1 MMRLRRLDMTRFGLF
16 TDRSL
21 DFGVAV
27 SGKADFH
34 IIYGPNEAGKTTLME
49 AYLRLIYGFPLR
61 DGYGFKHPLNT
72 LQVGGLVEING
83 IGMEIVRVKK
93 AANSLQDRHGDAIPE
108 SILQACLGGI
118 IQDDYRKLFCLDDA
132 TIEAGGQ
139 EITNS
144 KGDIG
149 RLLFAAAAGIGDLS
163 GVLDQVASRAET
175 FYKKS
180 ASKTTLAGLKRGL
193 DELAGEIKTLD
204 TSASVYRGLHT
215 ALGLAKDSE
224 DKARGAKD
232 VLERR
237 KSQLAALIAAHPIAV
252 ELRATEDALDPV
264 SNYPISMDI
273 DPETLVAMMTGRVA
287 LESERNRQVKVIA
300 NAEASLEALL
310 LRPNVID
317 IKDDILK
324 LDQMRG
330 RMEGALSDL
339 PTRISERSAALAG
352 MSAKIVELGLNP
364 GDDPT
369 LFVLPEH
376 QLLALES
383 ALEKWNNA
391 EAKLSNAIEEEG
403 KAQLAHQDSAL
414 HLANA
419 EAAVT
424 IGPEVDEVLVRF
436 DAQKCVDVNLVAQQ
450 QIDDAHAKATQCL
463 RDLTRG
469 SVSFVSLP
477 PISLTVQEGN
487 KLAID
492 LHAADQ
498 KIETLRYATV
508 ASAEK
513 FSKAKARSDILRTS
527 ADLVTDDVAHASRAE
542 RNALWTTHRA
552 ALDAA
557 TADNFE
563 TAMQHDDRT
572 TVLRQAQANKI
583 ADYQQ
588 ACIAVS
594 ETEAEYLTAE
604 SRLKDAVDFRSALEA
619 VRVRQLTS
627 IGLTDISASDLAD
640 WMRQHVAARS
650 ALDDLQSLKEA
661 TVVARTSA
669 EALRQNLATLLGMQG
684 SDDLGSLFRIAQTK
698 TGERR
703 LQQAELKTT
712 RETHAKQTTALTAR
726 QAALRE
732 ARTNCDNA
740 AGVWKSGADN
750 ALPAG
755 TPMGNLRDALPSLR
769 SLRETNETIIGL
781 TRQINGM
788 NRDRDAF
795 VAHLAPLAQV
805 LVAPAT
811 QPPLAI
817 LRAAHAALAEAE
829 RAAET
834 SKDLTDTVVKA
845 KKDLDAAHLN
855 IATQDTQIHKLAE
868 VFAAGIQTTT
878 LEDLRIAVAQGKMAI
893 ELRAAITKYSAALIA
908 RLGVNTRAEAETLLA
923 AKPLDAVEAEFA
935 VLTDETPSLTKA
947 FEDAIEK
954 RSIAQAALD
963 RVQGDS
969 DVAERVARQRT
980 IEVEMQEGTLSYLED
995 RFGHMLAERAIRRY
1009 RDIHRGSMLIA
1020 TEAAFRTLT
1029 NDAYTTLSTQADG
1042 QSEVLIAIQSSGG
1055 SAKQASEMS
1064 KGTKFQLYLA
1074 LRAAAY
1080 EQVAAGGTV
1089 LPFFCDDIFE
1099 TFDESRTTAACGLMR
1114 QIGQRGQAIYL
1125 THHKHVVDL
1134 AQHLCGDDV
1143 RVHNLAAQA

>member
-1 MMRLRRLDMTRFGLF
+1 MMRLCRLDLTRFGHF

-21 DFGVAV
+21 DLGMAAH
-27 SGKADFH
+27 GKSDFH

-83 IGMEIVRVKK
+83 IGMEMVRVKK
-93 AANSLQDRHGDAIPE
+93 AANSLQDRHGDAISE
-108 SILQACLGGI
+108 TILQACLGGI
-118 IQDDYRKLFCLDDA
+118 VQDDYRKLFCLDDA

-180 ASKTTLAGLKRGL
+180 ASKTTFAGLKRGL

-215 ALGLAKDSE
+215 ALGFAKDAE
-224 DKARGAKD
+224 DKARAAKD

-252 ELRATEDALDPV
+252 ELRSTEDALDPV
-264 SNYPISMDI
+264 SHYPISLDI
-273 DPETLVAMMTGRVA
+273 DPEALVAMMTSRVA
-287 LESERNRQVKVIA
+287 LESERNRHVKVIA
-300 NAEASLEALL
+300 DAEASLEALVQS
-310 LRPNVID
+310 PD
-317 IKDDILK
+317 IINHKDEILN

-330 RMEGALSDL
+330 RMEGALLDL
-339 PTRISERSAALAG
+339 PTRISERSAALAE
-352 MSAKIVELGLNP
+352 MRTKVVELGLNP

-376 QLLALES
+376 QLLTLERALG
-383 ALEKWNNA
+383 KWNSA
-391 EAKLSNAIEEEG
+391 EAKLISAIDEEG
-403 KAQLAHQDSAL
+403 KARLAHQDSAL
-414 HLANA
+414 HLADA
-419 EAAVT
+419 EAAET
-424 IGPEVDEVLVRF
+424 IGPEVDDVLVRF
-436 DAQKCVDVNLVAQQ
+436 DAQKCVDANLVAQQ
-450 QIDDAHAKATQCL
+450 QIDDARAKATQCL

-469 SVSFVSLP
+469 GVSFVSLP
-477 PISLTVQEGN
+477 TVSLTVQEGN
-487 KLAID
+487 KLVSD
-492 LHAADQ
+492 LQAANQ
-498 KIETLRYATV
+498 KIELLRSASV

-513 FSKAKARSDILRTS
+513 LAKAQVRKAILGTS
-527 ADLVTDDVAHASRAE
+527 ADLVTDDVAHASRVE
-542 RNALWTTHRA
+542 RNARWATHRA
-552 ALDAA
+552 ALDAT
-557 TADNFE
+557 TADTFE
-563 TAMQHDDRT
+563 AAMQHDDRT
-572 TVLRQAQANKI
+572 GMLRQAQTSKI

-588 ACIAVS
+588 ACIAVG
-594 ETEAEYLTAE
+594 ETEAENQAAV
-604 SRLKDAVDFRSALEA
+604 SRLKDASETCSALEA
-619 VRVRQLTS
+619 RRVSCLAS
-627 IGLTDISASDLAD
+627 IGLPDISVSDLAD

-650 ALDDLQSLKEA
+650 ALDDLQSVQEV
-661 TVVARTSA
+661 TIGARNSA
-669 EALRQNLATLLGMQG
+669 DVLRQILGAFPGMQG
-684 SDDLGSLFRIAQTK
+684 SDDLGSLFRIAQARAS
-698 TGERR
+698 ERK
-703 LQQAELKTT
+703 LQQAELKIK
-712 RETHAKQTTALTAR
+712 RDAHAKQTSAITDR
-726 QAALRE
+726 QAALLA
-732 ARTNCDNA
+732 ARAKCDEA

-750 ALPAG
+750 ALPVG
-755 TPMGNLRDALPSLR
+755 TPMGNLRDALPGLR

-795 VAHLAPLAQV
+795 VAQIAPLAQV

-811 QPPLAI
+811 QPPLDI

-834 SKDLTDTVVKA
+834 WKDLTDTVVKA
-845 KKDLDAAHLN
+845 KKDLVAVHSN
-855 IATQDTQIHKLAE
+855 IATQDAQIRKLAE
-868 VFAAGIQTTT
+868 VFDLGIQTTT
-878 LEDLRIAVAQGKMAI
+878 LEDLRIAVAQGKKTI
-893 ELRAAITKYSAALIA
+893 ELRAEITKYSAALIA
-908 RLGVNTRAEAETLLA
+908 RLGVKTRAEAGTVLA
-923 AKPLDAVEAEFA
+923 AKPLDAAEAEFA
-935 VLTDETPSLTKA
+935 TLTDETPGLTKA

-963 RVQGDS
+963 RVQGDD

-980 IEVEMQEGTLSYLED
+980 IEVEMQEGTLRYLED
-995 RFGHMLAERAIRRY
+995 RFGHLLAERAIRRY

-1020 TEAAFRTLT
+1020 TEAAFRGLT

-1042 QSEVLIAIQSSGG
+1042 QSEVLIAIQSSDG

-1125 THHKHVVDL
+1125 THHNHVVDI
-1134 AQHLCGDDV
+1134 AQQLCGDDV
-1143 RVHNLAAQA
+1143 KVHNLVA